1 MSESHATS
9 DLYIGIDPGSTGAIA
24 VVHGD
29 RVTVFDI
36 PLSEK
41 PIGGTVVDDDA
52 LIALAAMLAG
62 LGPRVVVLE
71 HTWGIRGQ
79 GGASQYKFGDTA
91 AAIRIALKS
100 AGIPVAVASAMKWT
114 TALRCGSDKMRHVE
128 MAKQLFRH
136 DIALFTPRRG
146 VVTLEQCKGR
156 ADATLIAEYGRR
168 FRCHADQ
175 PLLARL

>member
-1 MSESHATS
+1 MSESRDTG
-9 DLYIGIDPGSTGAIA
+9 DLYLGIDPGSTGAIA
-24 VVHGD
+24 AIHRN

-41 PIGGTVVDDDA
+41 PIGGTVVDDDG
-52 LIALAAMLAG
+52 LIALAAMLAD
-62 LGPRVVVLE
+62 LGPRLATLE
-71 HTWGIRGQ
+71 QTWGIRGQ

-91 AAIRIALKS
+91 AAIRLALKS
-100 AGIPVAVASAMKWT
+100 AGIRVVPASAMKWT

-128 MAKQLFRH
+128 MAKQLFP
-136 DIALFTPRRG
+136 DDAALFTPRRG

-168 FRCHADQ
+168 VAGR
-175 PLLARL
+175 